1 MGLRQRRN
9 RKKTNLRLKLGGIAS
24 PILKQQ
30 GARPSQ
36 RIPVM
41 FAELVEPRMESCERV
56 TNMVKRYHQ
65 DCNLQPRHVV

>member
-30 GARPSQ
+30 GTHPSQ

-41 FAELVEPRMESCERV
+41 VAELIEPRMESCERV
-56 TNMVKRYHQ
+56 TNMVKRYHR
-65 DCNLQPRHVV
+65 DRNLQPRRVL